1 MAQTVSGKVAQIDES
16 GNLITDITIDRLAGA
31 PTDETLR
38 VIVDEH
44 ETFGLYPPE
53 HAQPSMTLIAVA
65 SQGAPLKIILVD
77 DSASAMLGVRA
88 GAPVKVEW

>member
-1 MAQTVSGKVAQIDES
+1 MAQTVTGRVVEVDES
-16 GNLITDITIDRLAGA
+16 GNLITDIYRDRLAGA
-31 PTDETLR
+31 PTNETLR

-44 ETFGLYPPE
+44 ETYGIYPPQ
-53 HAQPSMTLIAVA
+53 HAQPSMTLIAIMA
-65 SQGAPLKIILVD
+65 DSTPLTIVLVG